1 VNPADAANAP
11 TRADARPRQRIGI
24 PWGKGPD
31 VPEAPRDNGGR
42 RARHS
47 AEISRVPYLPGLDG
61 MRALAVVAVMV
72 YHANSDWLPGGYL
85 GVEVFFVISG
95 YLITLLLISEKE
107 RTSTVDMKHFWFR
120 RARRLLP
127 ALYTMLLALTIW
139 VSLFDRDQLGKLR
152 GDIIAALLY
161 VSNWYQIWT
170 GAGYTAS
177 NDFAALRH
185 LWSLAVEEQFYL
197 VWPIVMFLLLKSGSR
212 RIADISRWLVAVA
225 VAIMLVTAAL
235 VYLGPIGTPELT
247 PDAYWSIFGR
257 EISKF
262 DWAYLGTF
270 SRASGL
276 LLGAAFA
283 MVWRPVAVMRGPLRT
298 KGPLLDLIAV
308 FGFLILAALVWSM
321 WLISPSGGNPWLF
334 RGGFALCAVATLMM
348 VAAVTHERAYTS
360 RVLSVPVLLWIGTR
374 SYGLYL
380 YHWPIYQL
388 IRGITGKHLTFAQFV
403 FAMIVTF
410 IVTELSYRFIET
422 PIRKGTVAAS
432 WRRIRN
438 SPVPGPRNALLAT
451 GVVVGAFSLFAVVS
465 LATAPV
471 IENEVKVSL
480 DQGAA
485 ATCDVVNDANCDG
498 IADNAAVD
506 PSPVTDPAGTATSGS
521 IAVVAPPTV
530 ETTTTTTSPPEPIAK
545 LALGDSVML
554 GAAPQLQDQGFA
566 VDAVEGRAFVNGL
579 DVVQKLQQQGRL
591 GGVVVVHLGTNGPIA
606 ESDMTA
612 MMEALAGVPQVLLL
626 TTDVDRDY
634 TAGNNTLIYNTA
646 AQYPNVSLLD
656 WAGLDGSCPGNCFY
670 KDGYHLRPDGQVYY
684 AQLIAEALQTA
695 G

>member
-1 VNPADAANAP
+1 
-11 TRADARPRQRIGI
+11 
-24 PWGKGPD
+24 
-31 VPEAPRDNGGR
+31 
-42 RARHS
+42 
-47 AEISRVPYLPGLDG
+47 
-61 MRALAVVAVMV
+61 
-72 YHANSDWLPGGYL
+72 
-85 GVEVFFVISG
+85 
-95 YLITLLLISEKE
+95 
-107 RTSTVDMKHFWFR
+107 
-120 RARRLLP
+120 
-127 ALYTMLLALTIW
+127 
-139 VSLFDRDQLGKLR
+139 
-152 GDIIAALLY
+152 
-161 VSNWYQIWT
+161 
-170 GAGYTAS
+170 
-177 NDFAALRH
+177 
-185 LWSLAVEEQFYL
+185 
-197 VWPIVMFLLLKSGSR
+197 
-212 RIADISRWLVAVA
+212 
-225 VAIMLVTAAL
+225 
-235 VYLGPIGTPELT
+235 
-247 PDAYWSIFGR
+247 
-257 EISKF
+257 
-262 DWAYLGTF
+262 
-270 SRASGL
+270 
-276 LLGAAFA
+276 
-283 MVWRPVAVMRGPLRT
+283 
-298 KGPLLDLIAV
+298 
-308 FGFLILAALVWSM
+308 M

-403 FAMIVTF
+403 FAMIVTL

-422 PIRKGTVAAS
+422 PIRKGTVVAS

-438 SPVPGPRNALLAT
+438 SPVPGPRNALVAT

-498 IADNAAVD
+498 IADNAPID
-506 PSPVTDPAGTATSGS
+506 SSTVTNPAGTATSGS

-554 GAAPQLQDQGFA
+554 GAAPQLQDQGFV
-566 VDAVEGRAFVNGL
+566 VDAVEGRAFINGL

-591 GGVVVVHLGTNGPIA
+591 GGVAVVHLGTNGPI
-606 ESDMTA
+606 SPTDMTA

-634 TAGNNTLIYNTA
+634 TAANNSLIYDTA
-646 AQYPNVSLLD
+646 AQYPNVTLLD

-684 AQLIAEALQTA
+684 AQLIAERLQTP